1 MAVRETPGHVD
12 FVKEGA
18 LVTVRLTTASGRTL
32 SGSAFSN
39 GSGNAVFTYKVKA
52 GRDGRDTYELTAE
65 ACIDGNCADGTGS
78 FVVN

>member
-18 LVTVRLTTASGRTL
+18 LVTVALKTASGRML

-39 GSGNAVFTYKVKA
+39 GSGEATLTYKVKA
-52 GRDGRDTYELTAE
+52 GRDGRGTYIVTAE
-65 ACIDGNCADGTGS
+65 SCDGNCVSEPDS
-78 FVVN
+78 FVVE